1 MDGLC
6 HGNSE
11 ILIEVDDM
19 DDDWGYLY
27 LWKPLQFHVIFATP
41 FSWAISQP
49 GQVLEVRGAAKWAAP
64 AQPVPGPVT
73 E

>member
-1 MDGLC
+1 METPIVPCDFR
-6 HGNSE
+6 NS
-11 ILIEVDDM
+11 
-19 DDDWGYLY
+19 
-27 LWKPLQFHVIFATP
+27 P